1 MRSGQNPAKFIE
13 KVERPER
20 VTVVVVTYIP
30 FLAGYF
36 AEGLRVLQICLDSL
50 RQNTPEPHDLFV
62 FDNGSAPEV
71 VSNLEQRHAEGRINY
86 LFLSSKNLGK
96 GGAWDIAFP
105 AAPGEIIA
113 YADGDV
119 YFHPRWLSTT
129 MTVLDTFPGVGMVSS
144 RPLRTDPELFRA
156 TLRWAAGNGE
166 VELERG
172 SFIPW
177 EVFREHDVNLGQPE
191 EAVRQRYQQT
201 EDVRLR
207 YRGVEAMA
215 GAVHW
220 QFVARKEALVQRL
233 PLALDRPMGQVR
245 TLDERFDEAGF
256 LRLMTTLPLA
266 RHLGNTVPPDL
277 RGPEGSAPSRPRRA
291 GRWSRF
297 LEWSPVRRLLLA
309 IHNQIFRWYFRK

>member
-1 MRSGQNPAKFIE
+1 
-13 KVERPER
+13 
-20 VTVVVVTYIP
+20 VVVTYIP

-71 VSNLEQRHAEGRINY
+71 VSHLEQSHAEGRINY

-245 TLDERFDEAGF
+245 TLDERFDAAGY

-277 RGPEGSAPSRPRRA
+277 RPPDGSTRSFTPRA
-291 GRWSRF
+291 GRRHRF
-297 LEWSPVRRLLLA
+297 LDWGAVRRLLLA
-309 IHNQIFRWYFRK
+309 LHNQIFRWYFRE